1 MKLRYRPP
9 GHADDLDQ
17 RISAL
22 DTVRSSEELVGF
34 MGRTGRTI
42 CVIDDDEAVRDSL
55 RILLELESF
64 DVQTFETCEDFL
76 AWLPGHAKLCLI
88 LDLHLPG
95 MSGFELL
102 ERLAAEGQ
110 AFPTILMTAR
120 SDRAVRLQ
128 AASLGTLTLLDKPIE
143 FASLINALDGSPA
156 TK

>member
-1 MKLRYRPP
+1 M
-9 GHADDLDQ
+9 
-17 RISAL
+17 
-22 DTVRSSEELVGF
+22 DTVRLSEKLVEC

-64 DVQTFETCEDFL
+64 DVETFETCEDFL
-76 AWLPGHAKLCLI
+76 AWLPGHGRLCLI

-95 MSGFELL
+95 MNGFELL
-102 ERLAAEGQ
+102 ERLTADGQ
-110 AFPTILMTAR
+110 TFPTILMTAR

-143 FASLINALDGSPA
+143 FTRLINALDGAPPPR
-156 TK
+156 